1 MILCKNALHYTT
13 YFFIINFLP
22 IQNILP
28 TTNTRV
34 WFEKKIYLHTKIW
47 WNMLIFKIGPFG
59 CHSLIQI
66 KDFCA
71 RQKTSVKR
79 FKIWHISGK
88 RKPNQK
94 KIILH
99 FALLLWICY
108 NCSIF
113 TLMASAVKRTQCVV
127 WKKII
132 YFFGFLIPKL
142 WQILNLYFKIS
153 AKTLVYN

>member
-71 RQKTSVKR
+71 RQKTPVKR

-113 TLMASAVKRTQCVV
+113 TLMASAVKKTQCVV

>member
-71 RQKTSVKR
+71 RQKTPVKR

-113 TLMASAVKRTQCVV
+113 TLMASAVKKNPVCSL
-127 WKKII
+127 KKNYI
-132 YFFGFLIPKL
+132 FFWFSDS
-142 WQILNLYFKIS
+142 KIMTNFES
-153 AKTLVYN
+153 VF

>member
-47 WNMLIFKIGPFG
+47 WNMLILKLDHLDVTPLYKLSIFVLDK
-59 CHSLIQI
+59 
-66 KDFCA
+66 
-71 RQKTSVKR
+71 KTPVKR

-113 TLMASAVKRTQCVV
+113 TLMASAVKKNPVCSL
-127 WKKII
+127 KKNYI
-132 YFFGFLIPKL
+132 FFWFSDS
-142 WQILNLYFKIS
+142 KIMTNFES
-153 AKTLVYN
+153 VF